1 MPSKSKY
8 DKIKREPLKLD
19 NFHYFIGLWLLFVHD
34 PAHDFKL
41 TKSLRGVEHVN
52 KLLKNMPMN
61 GGEKRK
67 AEDDLSLTR
76 PSKKTTD
83 MDMNEIYEDELY
95 ELTINDLEDN
105 MELMN
110 DLYKALDIE
119 ENKRYVTRGSE
130 AKRHSLY
137 LAIEWLN
144 EHKFWLLSLEPV
156 DETIEQVDKNAM
168 QTGGNKGDIFNKM
181 NEQLL
186 HAFAYVI
193 NNTQPND
200 DLYKTT
206 YTMFLTYNI
215 LRTSNPSISPYIL
228 FNSYYLEQTT
238 LFCSLHYDEITYEVV
253 WNVMEKFVPI
263 ERQIDYRKL
272 EPEPQTV
279 FTRVPEEIQVGG
291 DVTPEDMETI
301 LNIMELLK
309 STQNI
314 TDEIVEHSKIMERKL
329 NETKKGI
336 FKTIAKLYKQ
346 AVIRFQAHIN
356 MVIEEKK
363 NWDTIADPKYKDRVI
378 KRINY
383 LAANYPTDACDAVI
397 NKINEYNIK
406 INETSSVKSKDDIL
420 PQTKA
425 TVSKVLQIITSKF
438 LTYAEEYKRSLDEN
452 SNDMFILNNMMDIA
466 NDIMRGVTSG
476 IDKKLI
482 TIMDKYF
489 DQRIDPQPP
498 YLFYQPKTG
507 DELSEN
513 PAIID
518 NAADKKIWPGVND
531 PKHAYCSWPVFLDA
545 QGAQGSNLC
554 KDEIIPK
561 QEDQM
566 FKFELE
572 ENNNDVHNYYGGFYQ
587 KTNNSGTIT
596 YDVEYEDIS
605 IHNNITIH
613 WKNKLMS
620 IQVLSASNTLTSFV
634 NTLIQIWSTGPSN
647 MDWNTRWSYFDAP
660 PTFNTLLGAVHQ
672 KAIGDF
678 FQEMNVIVKNGGYNE
693 YKSPNIYRRGTM
705 GDQPSG
711 CRAIYYLYHT
721 VNKREALHN
730 PCDIGYYG
738 AKSVSSPSD
747 KGEKNISLEYNTER
761 MDGGK
766 KQRRSRKK
774 GGSKPKSTLT
784 YKLKTYKEGDTF
796 AHDNKKYTLGKKKH
810 YTTKTLTTLADKL
823 KAHEE
828 GDTFTHEGKKYTLGP
843 NKHMKIEVVGG
854 KKTRRKKS
862 ARRTRRK
869 TSKK

>member
-1 MPSKSKY
+1 MPSKSEY

-41 TKSLRGVEHVN
+41 SNSLRGVEHVN
-52 KLLKNMPMN
+52 KLLKDMPMN

-67 AEDDLSLTR
+67 AEDDLNVTMPL
-76 PSKKTTD
+76 KKTAN
-83 MDMNEIYEDELY
+83 MDINEIYEDELY
-95 ELTINDLEDN
+95 KLTINGLEEN

-110 DLYKALDIE
+110 NLYAALDIE
-119 ENKRYVTRGSE
+119 EHKRYVTRGSE

-144 EHKFWLLSLEPV
+144 EHKFWLLSLEPF
-156 DETIEQVDKNAM
+156 DESAM

-206 YTMFLTYNI
+206 YTMFLAYNI

-253 WNVMEKFVPI
+253 WNVMEKFVPV
-263 ERQIDYRKL
+263 EEQIDYRKL

-279 FTRVPEEIQVGG
+279 FTRVPEEIPVMHGG
-291 DVTPEDMETI
+291 DVTQEDMETI

-314 TDEIVEHSKIMERKL
+314 TDEMIEHSKLMERKL

-356 MVIEEKK
+356 IIKQENDLMY
-363 NWDTIADPKYKDRVI
+363 TITDSKYKDRLI
-378 KRINY
+378 KRIKSI
-383 LAANYPTDACDAVI
+383 ASNYPTDACDAVI

-406 INETSSVKSKDDIL
+406 INETSSGKSKENIL

-438 LTYAEEYKRSLDEN
+438 LTYAEEYERNLDEN
-452 SNDMFILNNMMDIA
+452 SDDRFILNKMRIIA
-466 NDIMRGVTSG
+466 NDIMRGVTSD

-482 TIMDKYF
+482 TIMDEYF
-489 DQRIDPQPP
+489 DQRIDPQSP

-513 PAIID
+513 PAIIN
-518 NAADKKIWPGVND
+518 NAASEKIWPGVND
-531 PKHAYCSWPVFLDA
+531 SKHVYCSWPVFLDA
-545 QGAQGSNLC
+545 QGSKGSTLC
-554 KDEIIPK
+554 KNNIIPK
-561 QEDQM
+561 QEDQI

-572 ENNNDVHNYYGGFYQ
+572 ENNNDIHNYYGGFYQ
-587 KTNNSGTIT
+587 KSNKSGVIT
-596 YDVEYEDIS
+596 YDVEYRDIS
-605 IHNNITIH
+605 IHNNITVYWENI
-613 WKNKLMS
+613 KLMS
-620 IQVLSASNTLTSFV
+620 IKVLSASNTLTSFI

-647 MDWNTRWSYFDAP
+647 MDWKTRWSYFDAP
-660 PTFNTLLGAVHQ
+660 QKFNTLLGAVHQ

-678 FQEMNVIVKNGGYNE
+678 FQEMNVIVKNGGYNI
-693 YKSPNIYRRGTM
+693 YKSPNNYRRGTM

-721 VNKREALHN
+721 VNKREALHD

-738 AKSVSSPSD
+738 LKSVSSPSD
-747 KGEKNISLEYNTER
+747 KGEKNISLEYNTAR
-761 MDGGK
+761 MNGGK
-766 KQRRSRKK
+766 KRTTKK
-774 GGSKPKSTLT
+774 GGTKKLTLT
-784 YKLKTYKEGDTF
+784 DKLKTRKEGDTF
-796 AHDNKKYTLGKKKH
+796 AH
-810 YTTKTLTTLADKL
+810 
-823 KAHEE
+823 
-828 GDTFTHEGKKYTLGP
+828 EGKEYTLGP
-843 NKHMKIEVVGG
+843 NKHYTTRRLLTLAEKLKAHNEGDSFEHDGKKYTLGKNKHLSVVGG

-862 ARRTRRK
+862 NRRTK
-869 TSKK
+869 KKSSKK